1 MSSTN
6 LEDDDDL
13 FDDELLFVDED
24 YQDESEEDDE
34 VLGYWDVLIVDDDHE
49 IHSVTK
55 LALSD
60 LTVFDRRLRFHH
72 CYSGSEA
79 RDFMAD
85 NSDIAVILLDVVM
98 ESDEAGL
105 QVAQAIRDELK
116 RDEVRIILR
125 TGQPGYA
132 PEESVIKEYDIND
145 YKTKTELTRSKLATA
160 IIAAIRSYQQIK
172 TINQSRRGLEKII
185 TSAANI
191 LEHHSIIEFAEGV
204 VTQIS
209 SLLGLYPE
217 GVLCAK
223 AGINI
228 DDCDPESVYVLGAA
242 GHYANYINRKLE
254 NVDNSRIINQ
264 IAECLKQQIHIFT
277 EIDTVL
283 YMSSGESH
291 AAVYIESGKLLSDV
305 DKQLIEVFLSSI
317 AIGYENVNLFQQ
329 LRVAAYKDWLTKL
342 PNRTEFINILDNYVK
357 GTVNGDT
364 IALVDIDHFSDVN
377 DGLGQDT
384 GNQLLLSVA
393 KRLEAELGGQC
404 VIARTGADVF
414 GVVGEQ
420 SVVNPDEIQKVFV
433 KPFRAGDHTIPI
445 TVTVGLSRKHQSA
458 RNGLSV
464 MKQTFIALNRAKN
477 SVAAKHEYY
486 LPEMEE
492 QTTWRLGMIRQLR
505 TDFAERKLQ
514 VWFQPQISLET
525 DCYIAM
531 EALLRWPTEEGEEYV
546 SPSVFVPLAEYSGL
560 IVEIGDWVLEQA
572 CMQLQRLDELG
583 LNHMRVAV
591 NVSMKQFRTKGY
603 IDRVKATIDKYGI
616 EPRRIE
622 LEITE
627 SVVMDEPEMVIGIL
641 NELKAYGVAI
651 AIDDFGT
658 GFSSLSYLQKL
669 PLDRIKVDRA
679 FVEDIYGQSGAILAE
694 TIINLGQKLKLHT
707 IAEGIEEP
715 AQESILKKLG
725 CEEGQGFMYSK
736 AIPSHELEPFLVNHH
751 KKRGM

>member
-6 LEDDDDL
+6 LED
-13 FDDELLFVDED
+13 DDELLFVDED
-24 YQDESEEDDE
+24 YQDESYEEDE
-34 VLGYWDVLIVDDDHE
+34 FVGYWDVLIVDDDHE

-60 LTVFDRRLRFHH
+60 LTVFERRLKFHH
-72 CYSGSEA
+72 CYSGAEA

-105 QVAQAIRDELK
+105 MVAKAIRDELN

-191 LEHHSIIEFAEGV
+191 LEHHSIMEFAEGV

-223 AGINI
+223 AGVNI
-228 DDCDPESVYVLGAA
+228 DDSDPESVYVLGAA

-264 IAECLKQQIHIFT
+264 IAECLKQQMHIFT
-277 EIDTVL
+277 DTDTVL

-305 DKQLIEVFLSSI
+305 DRQLIEVFLSSI
-317 AIGYENVNLFQQ
+317 SIGYENVNLFQQ
-329 LRVAAYKDWLTKL
+329 LRVAAFKDWLTKL

-357 GTVNGDT
+357 GTVDGDV

-384 GNQLLLSVA
+384 GNLLLLSVA
-393 KRLEAELGGQC
+393 KRLEAELANSC
-404 VIARTGADVF
+404 IIARTGADVF
-414 GVVGEQ
+414 GIVGDESTVAPEKIQ
-420 SVVNPDEIQKVFV
+420 SIFD

-445 TVTVGLSRKHQSA
+445 NATVGLCRKRQSA
-458 RNGLSV
+458 RNGLAV
-464 MKQTFIALNRAKN
+464 MKQAFIALNRAKN

-505 TDFAERKLQ
+505 ADFADRKLQ
-514 VWFQPQISLET
+514 VWYQPQLSLET
-525 DCYIAM
+525 DCIIAM
-531 EALLRWPTEEGEEYV
+531 EALLRWPTDEGEYV
-546 SPSVFVPLAEYSGL
+546 SPVVFVPLAEYSGL
-560 IVEIGDWVLEQA
+560 IVEIGDWVLDQA
-572 CMQLQRLDELG
+572 CLQLLRLDDLG

-591 NVSMKQFRTKGY
+591 NVSMPQFRSIGFAK
-603 IDRVKATIDKYGI
+603 RVIETIRKNKI

-627 SVVMDEPEMVIGIL
+627 SVVMDEPQMVIDIL
-641 NELKAYGVAI
+641 TELKSYGIAI

-658 GFSSLSYLQKL
+658 GFSSLSYLQQL

-679 FVEDIYGQSGAILAE
+679 FVKDIYKQSGAILAE

-715 AQESILKKLG
+715 AQEAILKKLG

-736 AIPSHELEPFLVNHH
+736 PIPPHELEPFLIDHH
-751 KKRGM
+751 KRRI

>member
-1 MSSTN
+1 MNSTN
-6 LEDDDDL
+6 LED
-13 FDDELLFVDED
+13 DDELLFVDED
-24 YQDESEEDDE
+24 YQDDSYEEDE
-34 VLGYWDVLIVDDDHE
+34 FIGYWDVLIVDDDHE

-60 LTVFDRRLRFHH
+60 LTVFERRLRFHH
-72 CYSGSEA
+72 CYSGKEA
-79 RDFMAD
+79 REFMA
-85 NSDIAVILLDVVM
+85 NNADISVILLDVVM

-105 QVAQAIRDELK
+105 LVAKAIRDELH

-191 LEHHSIIEFAEGV
+191 LEHHSIMEFAEGV

-209 SLLGLYPE
+209 SLLGLNPE

-223 AGINI
+223 AGVNI
-228 DDCDPESVYVLGAA
+228 DDSDPDSVYVLGAA
-242 GHYANYINRKLE
+242 GQYANYINCKLE
-254 NVDNSRIINQ
+254 NVDNARIINQ
-264 IAECLKQQIHIFT
+264 IAECFKHEAHIFT

-283 YMSSGESH
+283 YLSSGESH

-305 DKQLIEVFLSSI
+305 DRQLIEVFLSSI
-317 AIGYENVNLFQQ
+317 SIGYENVNLFQQ
-329 LRVAAYKDWLTKL
+329 LRVAAYRDWLTKL

-357 GTVNGDT
+357 GDVEGDI

-384 GNQLLLSVA
+384 GNLLLLSVA
-393 KRLEAELGGQC
+393 KRLSTELSETC
-404 VIARTGADVF
+404 ILARTGADVF
-414 GVVGEQ
+414 GIVGNKDT
-420 SVVNPDEIQKVFV
+420 VNETRILALFE
-433 KPFRAGDHTIPI
+433 KPFKAGDHSIPI
-445 TVTVGLSRKHQSA
+445 NATIGFSQKRPSA

-464 MKQTFIALNRAKN
+464 MKQTFIALNKAKN
-477 SVAAKHEYY
+477 SVAAKFEYY
-486 LPEMEE
+486 QPEMEE

-505 TDFAERKLQ
+505 ADFADRKLQ
-514 VWFQPQISLET
+514 VWFQPQISLVT
-525 DCYIAM
+525 DKFIAM
-531 EALLRWPTEEGEEYV
+531 EALLRWPTEDGSYI
-546 SPSVFVPLAEYSGL
+546 SPAVFVPLAEYSGL
-560 IVEIGDWVLEQA
+560 IVDIGDWVLEQA
-572 CMQLQRLDELG
+572 CIQLTRLDALG

-591 NVSMKQFRTKGY
+591 NVSMPQFRSPGFA
-603 IDRVKATIDKYGI
+603 DRVVKTIKKYEI
-616 EPRRIE
+616 DMNRIE

-627 SVVMDEPEMVIGIL
+627 SVVMDEPQMVIDIL
-641 NELKAYGVAI
+641 TELKSYGIAI

-658 GFSSLSYLQKL
+658 GFSSLSYLQQL

-679 FVEDIYGQSGAILAE
+679 FVKDIYKQSGAILAE
-694 TIINLGQKLKLHT
+694 TIINLGQKLNLHT

-715 AQESILKKLG
+715 AQEEILKKLG
-725 CEEGQGFMYSK
+725 CEEAQGFMYAK
-736 AIPSHELEPFLVNHH
+736 PIPPHELEPFLVEHH
-751 KKRGM
+751 KKG

>member
-1 MSSTN
+1 MNSTN
-6 LEDDDDL
+6 LEDD
-13 FDDELLFVDED
+13 DDELLFVDED
-24 YQDESEEDDE
+24 YQDESYEEDE
-34 VLGYWDVLIVDDDHE
+34 FIGYWDVLIVDDDHE

-60 LTVFDRRLRFHH
+60 LTVFERRLKFHH
-72 CYSGSEA
+72 CYSGKEA
-79 RDFMAD
+79 REFMA
-85 NSDIAVILLDVVM
+85 NNADISVILLDVVM

-105 QVAQAIRDELK
+105 QVAKAIRDELH

-191 LEHHSIIEFAEGV
+191 LEHHSIMEFAEGV

-209 SLLGLYPE
+209 SLLGLNPE

-223 AGINI
+223 AGVNI
-228 DDCDPESVYVLGAA
+228 DDSDPDSVYVLGAA
-242 GHYANYINRKLE
+242 GQYANYINRKLE
-254 NVDNSRIINQ
+254 NVDNGRIINQ
-264 IAECLKQQIHIFT
+264 IAECLKHQAHIFT

-283 YMSSGESH
+283 YLSSGESH

-305 DKQLIEVFLSSI
+305 DRQLIEVFLSSI
-317 AIGYENVNLFQQ
+317 SIGYENVNLFQQ
-329 LRVAAYKDWLTKL
+329 LRVAAYRDWLTKL

-357 GTVNGDT
+357 GDVEGDT

-384 GNQLLLSVA
+384 GNLLLLSVA
-393 KRLEAELGGQC
+393 KRLSAELSEHC
-404 VIARTGADVF
+404 ILARTGADVF
-414 GVVGEQ
+414 GIVGNKDT
-420 SVVNPDEIQKVFV
+420 VNESRILALFD
-433 KPFRAGDHTIPI
+433 KPFKAGDHSIPI
-445 TVTVGLSRKHQSA
+445 NATIGFSQKRPSA

-464 MKQTFIALNRAKN
+464 MKQTFIALNKAKN
-477 SVAAKHEYY
+477 SVAAKFEYY
-486 LPEMEE
+486 QPEMEE

-505 TDFAERKLQ
+505 ADFADRKLQ

-525 DCYIAM
+525 DKFIAM
-531 EALLRWPTEEGEEYV
+531 EALLRWPTEDGAYI
-546 SPSVFVPLAEYSGL
+546 SPAVFVPLAEYSGL
-560 IVEIGDWVLEQA
+560 IVDIGDWVLDQA
-572 CMQLQRLDELG
+572 CLQLTRLDALG

-591 NVSMKQFRTKGY
+591 NVSMPQFRSPGFA
-603 IDRVKATIDKYGI
+603 DRVVKTIKKHQIDMS
-616 EPRRIE
+616 RIE

-627 SVVMDEPEMVIGIL
+627 SVVMDEPQMVIDIL
-641 NELKAYGVAI
+641 TELKSYGIAI

-658 GFSSLSYLQKL
+658 GFSSLSYLQQL

-679 FVEDIYGQSGAILAE
+679 FVKDIYKQSGAILAE
-694 TIINLGQKLKLHT
+694 TIINLGQKLNLHT

-715 AQESILKKLG
+715 AQEEILKKLG
-725 CEEGQGFMYSK
+725 CEEAQGFMYAK
-736 AIPSHELEPFLVNHH
+736 PIPPHELEPFLVEQHN
-751 KKRGM
+751 KR

>member
-1 MSSTN
+1 MNSNN
-6 LEDDDDL
+6 LEEN
-13 FDDELLFVDED
+13 DELLFVDED
-24 YQDESEEDDE
+24 YQDESYEEE
-34 VLGYWDVLIVDDDHE
+34 EFLGYWDILIVDDDHE

-60 LTVFDRRLRFHH
+60 LSVFERRLRFHH
-72 CYSGSEA
+72 CYSGAQA
-79 RDFMAD
+79 REFMAEHD
-85 NSDIAVILLDVVM
+85 GIAVILLDVVM

-105 QVAQAIRDELK
+105 QVAKAIRDELH

-160 IIAAIRSYQQIK
+160 IIAAVRSYQQIK

-191 LEHHSIIEFAEGV
+191 LEHHSIMEFAEGV

-209 SLLGLYPE
+209 SLLGLSPE

-223 AGINI
+223 AGVNI
-228 DDCDPESVYVLGAA
+228 DEGDPESVYVLGAA
-242 GHYANYINRKLE
+242 GQYANYINRKLE

-283 YMSSGESH
+283 YLSSGESH

-305 DKQLIEVFLSSI
+305 DRQLIEVFLSSI
-317 AIGYENVNLFQQ
+317 SIGYENVNLFQQ
-329 LRVAAYKDWLTKL
+329 LRVAAFKDWLTKL
-342 PNRTEFINILDNYVK
+342 PNRTEFINILNRYVK
-357 GTVNGDT
+357 GEEPGDI

-384 GNQLLLSVA
+384 GNLLLLSVA
-393 KRLEAELGGQC
+393 KRLEAGLSERCIL
-404 VIARTGADVF
+404 ARTGADVF
-414 GVVGEQ
+414 GIVGN
-420 SVVNPDEIQKVFV
+420 SDFVNEERLLSFFD
-433 KPFRAGDHTIPI
+433 KPFKAGDHTIPI
-445 TVTVGLSRKHQSA
+445 NATIGFCRKRQSGKTGLA
-458 RNGLSV
+458 V
-464 MKQTFIALNRAKN
+464 MKQAFIALNRAKK
-477 SVAAKHEYY
+477 SIAAKFEYY

-514 VWFQPQISLET
+514 VWYQPQISLET
-525 DCYIAM
+525 DRFISM
-531 EALLRWPTEEGEEYV
+531 EALLRWPTEDGGFI
-546 SPSVFVPLAEYSGL
+546 SPAVFVPLAEYSGL

-572 CMQLQRLDELG
+572 CLQLLRLDELG
-583 LNHMRVAV
+583 LGHMRVAV
-591 NVSMKQFRTKGY
+591 NVSMPQFRSIGFAERVVSTIRKHG
-603 IDRVKATIDKYGI
+603 IDMNRV
-616 EPRRIE
+616 E

-627 SVVMDEPEMVIGIL
+627 SVVMDEPQMVIDVL
-641 NELKAYGVAI
+641 TELKSHGIAI

-658 GFSSLSYLQKL
+658 GFSSLSYLQQL

-679 FVEDIYGQSGAILAE
+679 FVKDIYKQSGAILAE

-715 AQESILKKLG
+715 AQEDILKKLG
-725 CEEGQGFMYSK
+725 CEEAQGFMYAK
-736 AIPSHELEPFLVNHH
+736 PSHPRDLEPFLLEHH
-751 KKRGM
+751 RS